1 MDRELLTI
9 LEDDIDEEV
18 LKKMP
23 AWLVKLRQA
32 HQRRKIS
39 SG

>member
-1 MDRELLTI
+1 MDREILSI
-9 LEDDIDEEV
+9 LEEEIDEDV

-23 AWLVKLRQA
+23 RWLVKLREA
-32 HQRRKIS
+32 YQRRKIS